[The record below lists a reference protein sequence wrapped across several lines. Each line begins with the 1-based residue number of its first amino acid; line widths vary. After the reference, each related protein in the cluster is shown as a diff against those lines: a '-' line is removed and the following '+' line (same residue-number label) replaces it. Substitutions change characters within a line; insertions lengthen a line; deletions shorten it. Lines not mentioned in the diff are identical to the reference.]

1 MLNKK
6 AKQFLSFGKTV
17 GSLMLVKYVGPVVMF
32 ILIGGLKDLYKG
44 VRNVLNSPKGDSQR
58 RRES

>member
-17 GSLMLVKYVGPVVMF
+17 GSLMLVKYVGPVVIF
-32 ILIGGLKDLYKG
+32 ILIWWPQRPLQGSEE
-44 VRNVLNSPKGDSQR
+44 RPK
-58 RRES
+58 